1 MSVMRNKFKITMAL
15 KSIFLSVVLLL
26 VYSYKREV
34 EINSVFIIVG
44 VVFVASI
51 FLYFKNVK
59 KYVLTQKIKQLYNVD
74 IKSKDFESAKSLIH
88 RGRFSV
94 ALTKLKSVIEDNP
107 DNDNIKIIIN
117 EIEQYIH
124 WKNLRE

>member
-1 MSVMRNKFKITMAL
+1 MGVVRNKFKTTMAL

-26 VYSYKREV
+26 AYSYKREI
-34 EINSVFIIVG
+34 EINTAFIIVG
-44 VVFVASI
+44 VVSLASV

-59 KYVLTQKIKQLYNVD
+59 KYVLTQKIKQLYHVD
-74 IKSKDFESAKSLIH
+74 IKSKDFESAKALIH

-94 ALTKLKSVIEDNP
+94 ALTKLKSVIADNP
-107 DNDNIKIIIN
+107 DNDNIKTIIN

-124 WKNLRE
+124 YKNLRK